1 MKKTVYFILILFTSI
16 SLNGSTL
23 NDTLQIWMDEGNTA
37 YQNKQY
43 EKAISQY
50 QNIIDKN
57 FESAILFYNLGN
69 AYYKNNEKAKS
80 LLWYERA
87 LKLEPSN
94 DDIIHNITFVN
105 QKLEDKIE
113 TLPELFITRWFQS
126 TASSLSAH
134 QWAILSIVSFG
145 ILLLSILCFLLIHKL
160 WIRYSSVISHILAL
174 FIFIFSIYF
183 AIKNTQIM
191 KNHNDAIV
199 MKSIVV
205 GKSAPNDS
213 GNDLFV
219 IHEGLKVQITDQ
231 LNDWY
236 EIKLPNGEKGWVAYT
251 EIERI

>member
-1 MKKTVYFILILFTSI
+1 MKKTVYFILILYTCI
-16 SLNGSTL
+16 SLHGSTL
-23 NDTLQIWMDEGNTA
+23 NDTLQTWMDEGNKA

-87 LKLEPSN
+87 LKLDPSN

-113 TLPELFITRWFQS
+113 TVPVLFITRWVQS
-126 TASSLSAH
+126 TASSLSSH

-145 ILLLSILCFLLIHKL
+145 IILLSILCFLLIHKL
-160 WIRYSSVISHILAL
+160 WFRYSSVISLILAL

-191 KNHNDAIV
+191 KNHDDAIV

-251 EIERI
+251 EVERI